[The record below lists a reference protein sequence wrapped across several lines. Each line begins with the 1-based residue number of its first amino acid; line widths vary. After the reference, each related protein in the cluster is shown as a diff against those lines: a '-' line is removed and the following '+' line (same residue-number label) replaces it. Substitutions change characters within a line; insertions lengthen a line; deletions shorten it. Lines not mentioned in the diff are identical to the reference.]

1 MQDFSELKG
10 RIEQAMATLDM
21 TDTFTERQLQ
31 IHADAVTGLV
41 EHLSQR
47 YDAHKAVELEVRVKL
62 ILDVVR
68 TIELGHVSDPRKL
81 AFKLVAWAQFHTPT
95 NGGVTGLMDQYS
107 SLWAARLAETVMAEY
122 WTE

>member
-1 MQDFSELKG
+1 MQDYSELKG
-10 RIEQAMATLDM
+10 RIEQAMAKLDM

-31 IHADAVTGLV
+31 IHADVVTGLV

-47 YDAHKAVELEVRVKL
+47 YDAHKAVELEARVKL

-68 TIELGHVSDPRKL
+68 AAEMDHVTDPRRL
-81 AFKLVAWAQFHTPT
+81 AFKLVSWAQFLTPT
-95 NGGVTGLMDQYS
+95 NGGVTGLLDQYF